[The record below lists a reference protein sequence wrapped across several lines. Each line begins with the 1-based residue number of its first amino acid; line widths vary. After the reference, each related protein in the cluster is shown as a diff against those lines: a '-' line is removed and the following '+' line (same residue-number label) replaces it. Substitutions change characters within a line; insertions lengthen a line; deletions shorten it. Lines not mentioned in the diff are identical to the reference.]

1 MSKGTLFLRLLE
13 CLIGDDLCLKML
25 GKGLLLNTTT
35 LVVFFMW
42 LVQSFKNLEKS
53 DFQYGFRSFRS
64 TADLLAVVSYRTV
77 KATNRFGPTR
87 ALAFDIS
94 KAFSRI

>member
-1 MSKGTLFLRLLE
+1 MSHRWWPVFKNVGERS
-13 CLIGDDLCLKML
+13 IAKYYP
-25 GKGLLLNTTT
+25 

-64 TADLLAVVSYRTV
+64 TANLLAVVSYRTA